1 MLRGRRPD
9 RAPAVGEVGAD
20 RDDRVHPRRSPR
32 SREHFGAIFVILVI
46 VDVRVGIDHG
56 MGDTFLSRREIPRAH
71 AANSEWVVKSFRSI
85 AEAFHLGRPPAGEA
99 THLDVEQLRE
109 EMAACIEARGGD
121 FATRAGATRI
131 GTRYTSLAP
140 AARKR
145 FFEVLAGFDVDR
157 PAVDAA
163 MAAVASA
170 ADANE
175 RSAAERRL
183 REALVPSRV
192 RLLRAFNSLPS
203 GVKFLVE
210 MRADL
215 LDIVR
220 TEPHLRPLE
229 ADLKELLASWFDIG
243 FLEMRRISWEAPASL
258 LEKLGR
264 YEAVHEV
271 RGWSDLKNRLD
282 VDRRCFAFLHP
293 AMPDEPLIFVEVALT
308 TEMSGN
314 MAALLDQH
322 APVTDP
328 ALATNA
334 IFYSI
339 SNCQRGLDGIS
350 FGNALIKRVVQ
361 ELTREFRHLRTFVTL
376 SPMPRFREWLE
387 TQSGTD
393 VPLKAMFVNRGWS
406 RDVEAAATLKAPLMQ
421 LAAHYLIEAKR
432 GKRAFDPVAHFHLS
446 NGARLERINWLAD
459 TSARGMRESAGM
471 MANYLYRLD
480 QIDDN
485 QAAYARDGRVVANP
499 HVIALLAPRRTA
511 AVAAPER

>member
-1 MLRGRRPD
+1 
-9 RAPAVGEVGAD
+9 
-20 RDDRVHPRRSPR
+20 
-32 SREHFGAIFVILVI
+32 
-46 VDVRVGIDHG
+46 
-56 MGDTFLSRREIPRAH
+56 
-71 AANSEWVVKSFRSI
+71 VKSFRSV
-85 AEAFHLGRPPAGEA
+85 AAAAFHLAKPLIGDGPN
-99 THLDVEQLRE
+99 LDVEALRE

-121 FATRAGATRI
+121 FATRARATQI
-131 GTRYTSLAP
+131 GTRYAALAP
-140 AARKR
+140 AARQR

-163 MAAVASA
+163 VAALTA
-170 ADANE
+170 ATDATE
-175 RSAAERRL
+175 RNRAERRL
-183 REALVPSRV
+183 RETLVPSRV

-215 LDIVR
+215 LEIVR
-220 TEPHLRPLE
+220 SEPQLQPLE
-229 ADLKELLASWFDIG
+229 ADLKDLLASWFDIG
-243 FLEMRRISWEAPASL
+243 FLEMRRITWDAPASL

-308 TEMSGN
+308 NGMSGE
-314 MAALLDQH
+314 MASLLDQH

-328 ALATNA
+328 SLATHA

-350 FGNALIKRVVQ
+350 FGNALVKRVVQ
-361 ELTREFRHLRTFVTL
+361 ELAREFRLLRTFVTL

-387 TQSGTD
+387 THGGVDGATD
-393 VPLKAMFVNRGWS
+393 VPLKAMFVNRAWS
-406 RDVEAAATLKAPLMQ
+406 RDTGAAATLKAPLMQ
-421 LAAHYLIEAKR
+421 LAAHYLLEAKR

-459 TSARGMRESAGM
+459 TSAKGMREAAGM
-471 MANYLYRLD
+471 MVNYLYRLD

-485 QAAYARDGRVVANP
+485 QLAYTLDGRIIANP
-499 HVIALLAPRRTA
+499 HISALVAPARRQSI
-511 AVAAPER
+511 PPQLPHR

>member
-1 MLRGRRPD
+1 MR
-9 RAPAVGEVGAD
+9 
-20 RDDRVHPRRSPR
+20 
-32 SREHFGAIFVILVI
+32 
-46 VDVRVGIDHG
+46 
-56 MGDTFLSRREIPRAH
+56 TFLPKWEIPRAGT
-71 AANSEWVVKSFRSI
+71 ANSDWAVKSFRSL
-85 AEAFHLGRPPAGEA
+85 AAAALHLGRPLADETA
-99 THLDVEQLRE
+99 QLDVEQLRE
-109 EMAACIEARGGD
+109 EMAACIEGRGGD
-121 FATRAGATRI
+121 VGTRTRATQI
-131 GTRYTSLAP
+131 GTRYASLAP
-140 AARKR
+140 AARLR

-157 PAVDAA
+157 AEVDDAIV
-163 MAAVASA
+163 AVAGA
-170 ADANE
+170 TDPAE
-175 RSAAERRL
+175 RSVAERRL
-183 REALVPSRV
+183 RSALVPSRV

-215 LDIVR
+215 LDIVK
-220 TEPHLRPLE
+220 TDPALKPLE
-229 ADLKELLASWFDIG
+229 GDLKELLASWFDLG
-243 FLEMRRISWEAPASL
+243 FLEMRRISWDAPASL
-258 LEKLGR
+258 LEKLGQ

-282 VDRRCFAFLHP
+282 VDRRCFAFMHP
-293 AMPDEPLIFVEVALT
+293 AMPDEPIIFVEVALT
-308 TEMSGN
+308 TEMTGE
-314 MAALLDQH
+314 MASLLDQH

-328 ALATNA
+328 SIATNA

-361 ELTREFRHLRTFVTL
+361 ELAHEFRNLRTFVTL
-376 SPMPRFREWLE
+376 SPMPRFHDWLE
-387 TQSGTD
+387 TQGGADGASD

-406 RDVEAAATLKAPLMQ
+406 RDAGAAATLKTPLMQ

-471 MANYLYRLD
+471 MVNYLYRLD

-485 QAAYARDGRVVANP
+485 QAAYTLDGRVVANP
-499 HVIALLAPRRTA
+499 HVTALLAPPRRPPP
-511 AVAAPER
+511 APTLPHR

>member
-1 MLRGRRPD
+1 VALG
-9 RAPAVGEVGAD
+9 GELTV
-20 RDDRVHPRRSPR
+20 P
-32 SREHFGAIFVILVI
+32 
-46 VDVRVGIDHG
+46 
-56 MGDTFLSRREIPRAH
+56 
-71 AANSEWVVKSFRSI
+71 VKSFRSV
-85 AEAFHLGRPPAGEA
+85 AAAALNLAKPLVGDAA
-99 THLDVEQLRE
+99 VLDVEQLRE
-109 EMAACIEARGGD
+109 EMAACIENRGGD
-121 FATRAGATRI
+121 VATRQRATAI
-131 GTRYTSLAP
+131 GTRYASLTP
-140 AARKR
+140 AARVK
-145 FFEVLAGFDVDR
+145 FFEVLSRFDVDR
-157 PAVDAA
+157 GKVDASLA
-163 MAAVASA
+163 NVVNAPD
-170 ADANE
+170 DATRGQAE
-175 RSAAERRL
+175 RSL
-183 REALVPSRV
+183 RAALVPSRI

-215 LDIVR
+215 LDAIKID
-220 TEPHLRPLE
+220 PSLQPLE
-229 ADLKELLASWFDIG
+229 ADLKELLASWFDLG
-243 FLEMRRISWEAPASL
+243 FLDMRRISWDAPASL

-282 VDRRCFAFLHP
+282 VDRRCFAFMHP

-308 TEMSGN
+308 MEMSSG
-314 MAALLDQH
+314 MASLLDQK

-361 ELTREFRHLRTFVTL
+361 ELAHEFRHLRTFVTL
-376 SPMPRFREWLE
+376 SPMPRFRDWLE
-387 TQSGTD
+387 SQGGANGSAD

-406 RDVEAAATLKAPLMQ
+406 RDASAASTLRVPLMQ
-421 LAAHYLIEAKR
+421 LAAHYLLEAKR

-459 TSARGMRESAGM
+459 TSAKGMRESAGM
-471 MANYLYRLD
+471 MVNYLYRLD

-485 QAAYARDGRVVANP
+485 QAAYALDGRIVASP
-499 HVIALLAPRRTA
+499 PVIALVAPLRRA
-511 AVAAPER
+511 PAAPPLSLR

>member
-1 MLRGRRPD
+1 M
-9 RAPAVGEVGAD
+9 
-20 RDDRVHPRRSPR
+20 
-32 SREHFGAIFVILVI
+32 
-46 VDVRVGIDHG
+46 
-56 MGDTFLSRREIPRAH
+56 DTFPPKREIPWTR
-71 AANSEWVVKSFRSI
+71 AANSDWAVKSFRSI
-85 AEAFHLGRPPAGEA
+85 AEAFHLGKPLAGEA

-121 FATRAGATRI
+121 VGTRARATAV
-131 GTRYTSLAP
+131 GTRYASLAP
-140 AARKR
+140 AARQR
-145 FFEVLAGFDVDR
+145 FFEVLASFDVDR
-157 PAVDAA
+157 GEVDAA
-163 MAAVASA
+163 IDAVTRA
-170 ADANE
+170 ADPGE

-183 REALVPSRV
+183 RAALVPSRV

-215 LDIVR
+215 LDIVKS
-220 TEPHLRPLE
+220 EPALQPLE
-229 ADLKELLASWFDIG
+229 ADLKDLLASWFDLG
-243 FLEMRRISWEAPASL
+243 FLEMRRISWDAPAAL

-308 TEMSGN
+308 TEMSSN
-314 MAALLDQH
+314 MASLLDQH

-361 ELTREFRHLRTFVTL
+361 ELTREFRNIRTFVTL
-376 SPMPRFREWLE
+376 SPMPRFRDWLE
-387 TQSGTD
+387 TQSGTGD
-393 VPLKAMFVNRGWS
+393 AGDLPLKAMFTNRGWA
-406 RDVEAAATLKAPLMQ
+406 RDASASATLKTPLLE

-446 NGARLERINWLAD
+446 NGARLERLNWLAD

-485 QAAYARDGRVVANP
+485 QTAYATDGRIVANP
-499 HVIALLAPRRTA
+499 HVIALLASRRIHPPLPKREDTP
-511 AVAAPER
+511 VSP